1 MTTNNKELNQMYKAL
16 YDLNQRNIAQF
27 QKQLKQ
33 EQRVLAEQIG
43 RRLIDEIVH
52 RTSVIMA
59 EKKDNDLYSY
69 YRNQFENLFN
79 QNPPANAKVNT

>member
-79 QNPPANAKVNT
+79 QIPPANAKVNT